1 MKNKKLLK
9 CLFSGELK
17 ADHLF
22 QINKPILKTTP
33 QLSDEAVISQL
44 FSTFLQ
50 ES

>member
-1 MKNKKLLK
+1 MLK
-9 CLFSGELK
+9 CLFSRELK

-22 QINKPILKTTP
+22 HLNKPILNTTP
-33 QLSDEAVISQL
+33 QLRDEAVISQL